1 RVSQLENTV
10 SQLQNTEQM
19 EERIVT
25 RVADRVI
32 RNAPVAVA
40 QPAESGGFFSR
51 FPRALLPMAVTTITP
66 PGAAPPPGA
75 GPAAGLK
82 RAWAFVDLLVELR
95 TIWRMYVDPRYRL
108 TWMGRVVPVVLL
120 AAIAASWIWLPGA
133 MLLEKVSGILATL
146 YVKVAD

>member
-1 RVSQLENTV
+1 MLDRDATNDSTTVLAGNVVNGHPDGAVPSLEQRVSQLENTV

-40 QPAESGGFFSR
+40 HPAESGGFFSR

-66 PGAAPPPGA
+66 PGAAPAGGD
-75 GPAAGLK
+75 GPAAGL
-82 RAWAFVDLLVELR
+82 
-95 TIWRMYVDPRYRL
+95 
-108 TWMGRVVPVVLL
+108 
-120 AAIAASWIWLPGA
+120 
-133 MLLEKVSGILATL
+133 
-146 YVKVAD
+146 